1 MSFIQ
6 TISDFFES
14 IFKRSSPEVQ
24 KKQLLKKLDSE
35 IREFNPLI
43 CKSGMLQPNF
53 GEAIYGLYKNCKI
66 RHYFVLLNKKILQ
79 RAYQGFQ
86 KTDNHSPHL

>member
-35 IREFNPLI
+35 IKEFNPLI

-53 GEAIYGLYKNCKI
+53 GEAIYGLYKNCKPLDNLFSVTVSLTDLP
-66 RHYFVLLNKKILQ
+66 RQ
-79 RAYQGFQ
+79 RRF
-86 KTDNHSPHL
+86 